1 MPHDVAYRSRTAL
14 DPSAITTI
22 AASLHIVTKAIED
35 CKRAGVTF
43 DQDPAVLLL
52 TQHLGKLASSRAT
65 NGSNLRVRCMQAIG
79 AIEASPSLRAIAAS
93 GVAGYPDA
101 KAAFHSEART
111 ALKRFAEAFGYG
123 PYDYELRTIRGGHAV
138 GGNTVLHSNNLYV
151 QVSPEC
157 CGPSEVMFRR
167 CRNRSDY
174 HGMSSNWASLAEL
187 DNPQRLANRIRREL
201 GFPRPVHVDLTLFA

>member
-1 MPHDVAYRSRTAL
+1 MPHDVAYRYRTAL

-22 AASLHIVTKAIED
+22 TAGLHMVTKAIED
-35 CKRAGVTF
+35 CQRAGMPS

-52 TQHLGKLASSRAT
+52 TQHLGKLASSLAT

-93 GVAGYPDA
+93 GVAGCPDA

-123 PYDYELRTIRGGHAV
+123 PYDYELRTIMGGYAV
-138 GGNTVLHSNNLYV
+138 GGDTVFHSDDLYV
-151 QVSPEC
+151 QVSPDC
-157 CGPSEVMFRR
+157 CGPSELMFRR
-167 CRNRSDY
+167 CRNRSDH
-174 HGMSSNWASLAEL
+174 HGMSNNWASLAEL
-187 DNPQRLANRIRREL
+187 DTPQRLADRIRREL
-201 GFPRPVHVDLTLFA
+201 GFPQPVHGDRTLFT